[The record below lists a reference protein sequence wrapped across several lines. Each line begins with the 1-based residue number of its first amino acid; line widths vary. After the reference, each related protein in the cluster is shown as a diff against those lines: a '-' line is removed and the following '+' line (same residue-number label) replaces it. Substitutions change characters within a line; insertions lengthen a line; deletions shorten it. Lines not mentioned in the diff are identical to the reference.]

1 MKKIK
6 LYGALGKRFGKEH
19 LLDVASIGEAIRAL
33 CILHKGFKDYL
44 VSKKHIGYE
53 VVDGKQ
59 SIPHTQNEYNRITS
73 QAEDIKIIPRV
84 VGASSGAR
92 IAVGVVLVALSFMLG
107 PGGVVGA
114 QSAFAMTAGQASMT
128 MMMGASMILGG
139 IIELLTKT
147 SSGTTIGSDSEDS
160 SSYIFS
166 GPCNSTRQGNP
177 VFVGYGEMIVG
188 SQVVSATMTTK
199 DI

>member
-19 LLDVASIGEAIRAL
+19 CLDVASVGEAIRAL
-33 CILHKGFKDYL
+33 CVLHKGFKDYL
-44 VSKKHIGYE
+44 INKKRFGYE
-53 VVDGKQ
+53 VWHGNCNILHNENEYGKQ
-59 SIPHTQNEYNRITS
+59 GVG
-73 QAEDIKIIPRV
+73 DIKIIPRL
-84 VGASSGAR
+84 VGSSAGAR
-92 IAVGVVLVALSFMLG
+92 IAIGVVMMIIAYVVLG
-107 PGGVVGA
+107 PGG
-114 QSAFAMTAGQASMT
+114 AFATSAQTAST
-128 MMMGASMILGG
+128 VMMMGASMVLGG
-139 IIELLTKT
+139 IIQLLTKT
-147 SSGTTIGSDSEDS
+147 SSGTSIESDSENS

-177 VFVGYGEMIVG
+177 VFIGYGEMIVG